1 MKNIALI
8 LVAVLLFAV
17 STYLHAQTPEQKA
30 HVDSL
35 KAYILTP
42 PPAETPRINGAK
54 VFGVRPDA
62 PFLYLIPASGKR
74 PMTFKVSNLPA
85 GLKVDKITGIISGSI
100 SKPGEYKLK
109 LSAKNEKGKA
119 EKDFKIVVGE
129 QIMLTPPLGWN
140 SWNCW
145 ATSVSQEKTLI
156 SARAMVASGLSQHGF
171 CYVNMDDGWQGE
183 RGGKFNALMPDLKK
197 FPDMKAMC
205 AEIHAM
211 GLKVGIYNTPWVKS
225 YGGRLG
231 GSSENE
237 KGLKD
242 SVFLRKA
249 KYNQKMLPYHIGKYS
264 FAKQDAQQYAEWG
277 IDFLK
282 YDWAPN
288 ETAETK
294 EMYEAMKATGRYIIL
309 SLSNNTTQT
318 ALKNAPEFS
327 NYAQQY
333 AEWGIDF
340 LKYDWA
346 PNETAETKEMY
357 EAMKATGR
365 DIVLSLSNNTTQTAL
380 KNAPEFSNY
389 AQQWRTT
396 GDITDTWKSLSNIG
410 FNQDKYAHLQK
421 PGQFNDP
428 DMLIVGFVG
437 WGKPHPT
444 RLTADEQFTHISMWC
459 LLSAPLLIGCDMDK
473 LDPFTLSLLT
483 NDEVLE
489 IDQDVLCRQALR
501 VDKQGDIEIFS
512 KPLEDGSIA
521 VGLFNRG
528 LINTNA
534 VATWEK
540 LGINGKQI
548 VRDLWR
554 QKNIGV
560 FEGKFET
567 EVNPHGVVLLKIS
580 TKK

>member
-8 LVAVLLFAV
+8 VLAALLFPV
-17 STYLHAQTPEQKA
+17 SIYLQAQTPEQKA

-42 PPAETPRINGAK
+42 TPAEMPRINGAK
-54 VFGVRPDA
+54 VFGVRPGA
-62 PFLYLIPASGKR
+62 TLLYLIPASGKR
-74 PMTFKVSNLPA
+74 PMTFKVSNLPT
-85 GLKVDKITGIISGSI
+85 GLKVDETTGIISGSI

-109 LSAKNEKGKA
+109 LSAKNEIGKA
-119 EKDFKIVVGE
+119 EKEFKIVVGE

-156 SARAMVASGLSQHGF
+156 SARAMVASGLRQHGF

-197 FPDMKAMC
+197 FPDMKTMC
-205 AEIHAM
+205 TEIHAM

-237 KGLKD
+237 KGVKD
-242 SVFLRKA
+242 SIFLRKV
-249 KYNQKMLPYHIGKYS
+249 KPNQKILPFHIGKYS
-264 FAKQDAQQYAEWG
+264 FAKQD
-277 IDFLK
+277 
-282 YDWAPN
+282 
-288 ETAETK
+288 
-294 EMYEAMKATGRYIIL
+294 
-309 SLSNNTTQT
+309 
-318 ALKNAPEFS
+318 
-327 NYAQQY
+327 AQQY

-396 GDITDTWKSLSNIG
+396 GDITDTWKSLSGIG
-410 FNQDKYAHLQK
+410 FNQDKYAFLQK
-421 PGQFNDP
+421 PGKFNDP

-444 RLTADEQFTHISMWC
+444 RLSADEQFTHISMWC

-521 VGLFNRG
+521 VGLFNRC
-528 LINTNA
+528 LISTNA

-540 LGINGKQI
+540 LGLNGKQI

-567 EVNPHGVVLLKIS
+567 EVNPHGVVLLKIA
-580 TKK
+580 KNK

>member
-1 MKNIALI
+1 MKNIVVFFGIAF
-8 LVAVLLFAV
+8 LLFV
-17 STYLHAQTPEQKA
+17 YINLQAQTPEQKA

-35 KAYILTP
+35 KAFILTP
-42 PPAETPRINGAK
+42 APAEMPRINGAK
-54 VFGVRPDA
+54 VFGVRPNA
-62 PFLYLIPASGKR
+62 PFLYMIPASGKR
-74 PMTFKVSNLPA
+74 PMTFKVANLPA
-85 GLKVDKITGIISGSI
+85 GMKVDESTGIITGSI
-100 SKPGEYKLK
+100 SQPGEYKLK
-109 LSAKNEKGKA
+109 LLAQNEKGKA
-119 EKDFKIVVGE
+119 GKDFKIVVGE

-197 FPDMKAMC
+197 FPDMKTMC
-205 AEIHAM
+205 HEIHNM

-264 FAKQDAQQYAEWG
+264 FAKLDAQQYAEWG

-282 YDWAPN
+282 YDWDPN
-288 ETAETK
+288 ETPETK
-294 EMYEAMKATGRYIIL
+294 EMYEAMRA
-309 SLSNNTTQT
+309 S
-318 ALKNAPEFS
+318 
-327 NYAQQY
+327 
-333 AEWGIDF
+333 
-340 LKYDWA
+340 
-346 PNETAETKEMY
+346 
-357 EAMKATGR
+357 GR
-365 DIVLSLSNNTTQTAL
+365 DIVLSLSNNTTQTGL
-380 KNAPEFSNY
+380 KNAPKFSKY
-389 AQQWRTT
+389 TQQWRTT
-396 GDITDTWKSLSNIG
+396 TDITDTWKSLSSIG
-410 FNQDKYAHLQK
+410 FNQDKYAFLQK
-421 PGQFNDP
+421 PGMFNDP
-428 DMLIVGFVG
+428 DMLIVGYVG

-444 RLTADEQFTHISMWC
+444 RLSADEQFTHISLWC

-473 LDPFTLSLLT
+473 LDPFTISLLT

-489 IDQDVLCRQALR
+489 IDQDVLCKQALR
-501 VDKQGDIEIFS
+501 VDKQGEIEIFA

-528 LINTNA
+528 LVTAKA
-534 VATWEK
+534 VANWEK
-540 LGINGKQI
+540 LGLNGKQV

-554 QKNIGV
+554 QKNIGI
-560 FEGKFET
+560 FEGKFEA
-567 EVNPHGVVLLKIS
+567 EVNPHGVVLLKIRN
-580 TKK
+580 KK

>member
-1 MKNIALI
+1 MKNIT
-8 LVAVLLFAV
+8 LFAFAIV
-17 STYLHAQTPEQKA
+17 IFSFTVNLPAQTPEQKA

-35 KAYILTP
+35 KAFILTP
-42 PPAETPRINGAK
+42 PPRETPRINGAN
-54 VFGVRPDA
+54 VFGVRPGA
-62 PFLYLIPASGKR
+62 PFLYLIPVTGKR
-74 PMTFKVSNLPA
+74 PMTFKVKNLPT
-85 GLKVDKITGIISGSI
+85 GLNVDENTGIITGKI
-100 SKPGEYKLK
+100 SNPGEYKLK
-109 LSAKNEKGKA
+109 LMVRNEKGKA
-119 EKDFKIVVGE
+119 EKEFKIVVGDK
-129 QIMLTPPLGWN
+129 ILLTPALGWN

-145 ATSVSQEKTLI
+145 ATSVSQEKMLI
-156 SARAMVASGLSQHGF
+156 SARAMVSSGLSQHGF

-183 RGGKFNALMPDLKK
+183 RGGKFNALMPDRVK
-197 FPDMKAMC
+197 FPDMKVMC
-205 AEIHAM
+205 DEIHKL

-225 YGGRLG
+225 YGRRLG

-242 SVFLRKA
+242 SIFLRKA
-249 KYNQKMLPYHIGKYS
+249 KYNQKMLPYSIGKYS

-277 IDFLK
+277 IDYLK

-288 ETAETK
+288 ETPETK
-294 EMYEAMKATGRYIIL
+294 EMYD
-309 SLSNNTTQT
+309 
-318 ALKNAPEFS
+318 ALR
-327 NYAQQY
+327 
-333 AEWGIDF
+333 
-340 LKYDWA
+340 
-346 PNETAETKEMY
+346 
-357 EAMKATGR
+357 ATGR
-365 DIVLSLSNNTTQTAL
+365 DIVLSLSNNSTQTAL
-380 KNAPEFSNY
+380 KNAPEYSKY

-396 GDITDTWKSLSNIG
+396 GDITDTWKSLYNIG
-410 FNQDKYAHLQK
+410 FNQDKYVFLQK
-421 PGQFNDP
+421 PGMFNDP
-428 DMLIVGFVG
+428 DMLIVGYVG

-489 IDQDVLCRQALR
+489 IDQDVLCKQALR

-528 LINTNA
+528 SNKA
-534 VATWEK
+534 VAVANWEK
-540 LGINGKQI
+540 LGVNGKQT

-560 FEGKFET
+560 FDGQFET
-567 EVNPHGVVLLKIS
+567 EVNPHGVVLVKIMN
-580 TKK
+580 KK

>member
-1 MKNIALI
+1 MKNLFLI
-8 LVAVLLFAV
+8 TVFLL
-17 STYLHAQTPEQKA
+17 SLSINLQAQTPEQKL
-30 HVDSL
+30 HTDSL
-35 KAYILTP
+35 KAFILTP
-42 PPAETPRINGAK
+42 APAETPRINGATI
-54 VFGVRPDA
+54 FGVRPNA

-74 PMTFKVSNLPA
+74 PMTFKVSNLPT
-85 GLKVDKITGIISGSI
+85 GLKVDESTGIITGSI
-100 SKPGEYKLK
+100 SNPGEYKVK
-109 LSAKNEKGKA
+109 IWTENEKGKA

-129 QIMLTPPLGWN
+129 QIQLTPPLGWN

-156 SARAMVASGLSQHGF
+156 SARAMASSGLSQHGF

-205 AEIHAM
+205 DEIHAM

-249 KYNQKMLPYHIGKYS
+249 KFNQKMLPYHIGKYS

-277 IDFLK
+277 IDYLK

-288 ETAETK
+288 ETPETK
-294 EMYEAMKATGRYIIL
+294 EMYEAMR
-309 SLSNNTTQT
+309 
-318 ALKNAPEFS
+318 
-327 NYAQQY
+327 
-333 AEWGIDF
+333 
-340 LKYDWA
+340 
-346 PNETAETKEMY
+346 
-357 EAMKATGR
+357 ATGR
-365 DIVLSLSNNTTQTAL
+365 DIVLSLSNNSTQTAL
-380 KNAPEFSNY
+380 KNAPEFSKY
-389 AQQWRTT
+389 AQLWRTT
-396 GDITDTWKSLSNIG
+396 GDITDTWKSVSGIG
-410 FNQDKYAHLQK
+410 FNQDKYAFLQK

-428 DMLIVGFVG
+428 DMLIVGYVG

-444 RLTADEQFTHISMWC
+444 RLSADEQFTHISMWC
-459 LLSAPLLIGCDMDK
+459 LLSAPLLIGCEMDK

-489 IDQDVLCRQALR
+489 IDQDMLCKQALK
-501 VDKQGDIEIFS
+501 VDKQGDMEIFA

-528 LINTNA
+528 LVTTKA
-534 VATWEK
+534 VANWDK
-540 LGINGKQI
+540 LGINGKQT

-554 QKNIGV
+554 QKNLGV
-560 FEGKFET
+560 FETKFEA
-567 EVNPHGVVLLKIS
+567 EVNPHGVVLVKI
-580 TKK
+580 TPEK